1 VGTIKPII
9 SIIVPVYNV
18 EKYINRCIESIL
30 AQTFSNFELILINDG
45 SIDKSGTF
53 CEYYAKEDS
62 RIKVIHINNGGV
74 SNARNTGIAH
84 AQGDYLM
91 FCDSDDYVE
100 INWCS
105 ELYESIKQGVNILP
119 VSGIRFVYQIR
130 KQKEDI
136 IKVFPKKESFD
147 KGKYFETY
155 KRGLSGSLCCK
166 IYDRK
171 IIVENSIFFDIKVN
185 RGEDLLFNLNYM
197 SHMESF
203 VTIPTITY
211 NYVHSNEFSLMNGY
225 RKDLFDIALMV
236 YYAWKNYF
244 KQNNVDTEQIEGFAT
259 YYYLNFL
266 NVLKNTFDKRNKE
279 KLVKKLIYNNR
290 ILNSSEFIECIE
302 LADTSKEDSRYIKLL
317 KTNNYYLVWFLEQA
331 IKLKKYLVR
340 NKNFFRL
347 SYFKKN

>member
-1 VGTIKPII
+1 MGKIKPII

-30 AQTFSNFELILINDG
+30 AQTFSDFELILINDG
-45 SIDKSGTF
+45 STDKSGTF

-74 SNARNTGIAH
+74 SNARNTGIAL
-84 AQGDYLM
+84 AQGNYLM

-100 INWCS
+100 TNWCS
-105 ELYESIKQGVNILP
+105 ELYETIKQGGNILP

-130 KQKEDI
+130 KQKEEI

-155 KRGLSGSLCCK
+155 KKGLSGSLCCK

-203 VTIPTITY
+203 VTVPTITY

-266 NVLKNTFDKRNKE
+266 NVLQNTFDKRNKE

-290 ILNSSEFIECIE
+290 ILNSSEFTECIE

-331 IKLKKYLVR
+331 IKLKKYLLR
-340 NKNFFRL
+340 NKSLFRF
-347 SYFKKN
+347 SYFKRN

>member
-1 VGTIKPII
+1 MGEIKPII
-9 SIIVPVYNV
+9 SIIIPVYNV
-18 EKYINRCIESIL
+18 EKYINRCIGSIL
-30 AQTFSNFELILINDG
+30 AQTFSDFELILVNDG
-45 SIDKSGTF
+45 STDKSGTI

-74 SNARNTGIAH
+74 SNARNTGIAL

-105 ELYESIKQGVNILP
+105 ELYESIKQGEKTLP

-130 KQKEDI
+130 KQKEEI
-136 IKVFPKKESFD
+136 IKAFPKKDSFD
-147 KGKYFETY
+147 KGNYFETY
-155 KRGLSGSLCCK
+155 KKGLSGSLCCK

-171 IIVENSIFFDIKVN
+171 IIAENSIFFDTNVN
-185 RGEDLLFNLNYM
+185 RGEDLLFNLTYM
-197 SHMESF
+197 SHMDTF

-211 NYVHSNEFSLMNGY
+211 NYVHSNEYSLMNGY
-225 RKDLFDIALMV
+225 RKDLFDISVMV
-236 YYAWKNYF
+236 YYAWKDYL
-244 KQNNVDTEQIEGFAT
+244 KQNNGDREKVEEFAT
-259 YYYLNFL
+259 YFYLNFL
-266 NVLKNTFDKRNKE
+266 NVLKNTFDERNKD
-279 KLVKKLIYNNR
+279 KLIKKLIYNNQ
-290 ILNSSEFIECIE
+290 ILNSREFIECIK
-302 LADTSKEDSRYIKLL
+302 LADTSKEDIRYMKLL

-331 IKLKKYLVR
+331 IKVKKCLVD